1 MVQIQRSSGNGM
13 SFDLKSKSGGS
24 SHLVHHPHSHLNHMD
39 LSAHS
44 ALSHYTSQM
53 GMKAAMVEASRY
65 GGHVAPGPPTPS
77 AAGGPPR
84 STITDFFGKMMS
96 FSSCQSPVLPTYYQN
111 AIYSTEKLESHLWF
125 SHYNCLHEIYLLWLL
140 CEEFKKKTRL
150 LPTFFF
156 SFELVFLLSQI
167 IDNIVIHNLGILY
180 YNEAVYIV
188 FFLGTKLNINVK
200 SNEKKPVSIFTL
212 FKNMQRRSGC

>member
-13 SFDLKSKSGGS
+13 SFDLKPKSGS
-24 SHLVHHPHSHLNHMD
+24 SHHVHHPHSHLNHMD

-65 GGHVAPGPPTPS
+65 GGHAAPGPPTPS

-140 CEEFKKKTRL
+140 CEELKRKFVAD
-150 LPTFFF
+150 TFFPLNLCLCCLKLF
-156 SFELVFLLSQI
+156 A
-167 IDNIVIHNLGILY
+167 NIVIHNLGILY
-180 YNEAVYIV
+180 YYEAVYIV
-188 FFLGTKLNINVK
+188 FLGTKLNINVN
-200 SNEKKPVSIFTL
+200 SNEKNCLYFYFI
-212 FKNMQRRSGC
+212 